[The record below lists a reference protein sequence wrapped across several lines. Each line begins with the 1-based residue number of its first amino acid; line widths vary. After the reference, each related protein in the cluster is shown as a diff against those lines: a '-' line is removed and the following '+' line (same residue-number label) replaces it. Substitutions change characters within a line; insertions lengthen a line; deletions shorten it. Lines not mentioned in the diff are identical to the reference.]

1 MFKIKITTQ
10 FYKFKLDILVNNL
23 VYTNKKGLTYD

>member
-23 VYTNKKGLTYD
+23 VYTNKKD

>member
-10 FYKFKLDILVNNL
+10 FYKVKLDILVNNL
-23 VYTNKKGLTYD
+23 VYTNKKD